1 MARKLKPFKT
11 SLITCSSCG
20 SVFSHS
26 TRKDTFPTECSD
38 CRDVEIFKPEI

>member
-1 MARKLKPFKT
+1 MAKKQKPFKT

-26 TRKDTFPTECSD
+26 TRKDNFPTECSD

>member
-1 MARKLKPFKT
+1 MAKQLKPFKT
-11 SLITCSSCG
+11 RIITCSSCG

-38 CRDVEIFKPEI
+38 CSDVTIFKPEV